1 VELRARGA
9 AQGAERRRLA
19 GLLADNVAARA
30 TVPRLDPN
38 ADRLPARVPVW
49 SEEQARR
56 FLELSADHELADL
69 WRVALGTG
77 MRRGELLGLRWQDVD
92 LAVPQV
98 RSSPRWP
105 SPRLG
110 RGSRAPRPAAP
121 GRSTSTTTPPPRS
134 TASPGGTGSWPL
146 VFAGADG
153 APLVP
158 AWVSDRWRFQWPG
171 LELPRSP
178 CTACGTPTRPCCSPR
193 GADQGRVRAAGTFDD
208 RDDHGHVRARA
219 ARPGPRRR
227 HGDRQRGEKAV
238 GDDADDAEEVRNYVL
253 TMEHGL
259 HRLREGFPVSVRLF
273 REMHERLLAGV
284 RGEHRRPGELRSS
297 PVWIG
302 GANLQE
308 AVFVPP
314 PAEEMRVALQDLE
327 QFLHERELPLLV
339 QLAIAH
345 YQFEVI
351 HPFLDGN
358 GRIGRLLIPLMLV
371 LRGALP
377 EPLLYLSAYFERN
390 RTEYYDHLLATSQH
404 GDLEPWLEFFLRG
417 VRRQA
422 RDAEERTVRL
432 VELQHRLRSDLLD
445 EGRPNSVVRLGEL
458 LFSTPVITAPRAEQ
472 LLGVTRPTA
481 QAAID
486 ALVERGDAVEVTGKQ
501 RGRVYEAPYIFEAV
515 YGPVDLDEETSD
527 GPRASGES
535 A

>member
-1 VELRARGA
+1 MRPEGFR
-9 AQGAERRRLA
+9 
-19 GLLADNVAARA
+19 
-30 TVPRLDPN
+30 
-38 ADRLPARVPVW
+38 
-49 SEEQARR
+49 S
-56 FLELSADHELADL
+56 S
-69 WRVALGTG
+69 
-77 MRRGELLGLRWQDVD
+77 RRGVVRKTVDGFWAFHPEPAPRRIELPQRLITLLDEATG
-92 LAVPQV
+92 AVH
-98 RSSPRWP
+98 
-105 SPRLG
+105 RLG
-110 RGSRAPRPAAP
+110 GV
-121 GRSTSTTTPPPRS
+121 GR
-134 TASPGGTGSWPL
+134 
-146 VFAGADG
+146 
-153 APLVP
+153 LVP
-158 AWVSDRWRFQWPG
+158 NPHLLIGPHLRLEAVLSSRIEGTKTDVGQLLRF
-171 LELPRSP
+171 E
-178 CTACGTPTRPCCSPR
+178 A
-193 GADQGRVRAAGTFDD
+193 
-208 RDDHGHVRARA
+208 
-219 ARPGPRRR
+219 
-227 HGDRQRGEKAV
+227 GEKAV